1 MAASAPYN
9 LLALSDL
16 HLGSDL
22 VHHVRPEA
30 PRRSRASARCDREL
44 GALFDWY
51 RENRVEGRPWRLIIG
66 GDFVDFSGMSVM
78 TDEKTLRTPPTEE
91 ERSHGLGGT
100 PDHTLQKLRL
110 VLEHHAGVMAS
121 LARFL
126 AAGNTLVIVQ
136 GNHDVDWH
144 WRSVQREFRKALE
157 KLAAVPRDAVRFAP
171 WFYYEKG
178 FFYLEHGHQY
188 DPCCSYEHVLYP
200 VSHEDPRRTAR
211 SLADVLLR
219 YVVRPTRGMTESGH
233 EAAGFFDYIR
243 FTVRLGARGAM
254 ALAARFVRAN
264 RVLLRLWR
272 LRLHGA
278 SARVKAVRR
287 RRMRALGAA
296 YHVSMKRLERL
307 ARLQRAPATR
317 SLAAIIANVMLD
329 RVLLATFAV
338 LLTLALALAAPWW
351 TALAAV
357 PLTLGLGAL
366 IRRLLPARTVEPS
379 AMLRERSLSVAK
391 LFPAAFVV
399 MGHTHLPEMRANERT
414 TYVNL
419 GAWAEEDAPDG
430 DAELPAAPATRTHL
444 VVLHADDGV
453 MAELRTWRSSG
464 PEPFAGDTRLPNEK

>member
-1 MAASAPYN
+1 MAASKPYN

-22 VHHVRPEA
+22 VHHVRPDA
-30 PRRSRASARCDREL
+30 PERSRASERCDREL
-44 GALFDWY
+44 AALFDWY
-51 RENRVEGRPWRLIIG
+51 RENRVQGRPWRLIIG
-66 GDFVDFSGMSVM
+66 GDFVDFGGMAVM
-78 TDEKTLRTPPTEE
+78 TDERELRTPPTEE

-110 VLEHHAGVMAS
+110 VLRHHAGVMQS

-144 WRSVQREFRKALE
+144 WRSVQREFRRALE
-157 KLAAVPRDAVRFAP
+157 KLAPVPRNAVTFAP
-171 WFYYEKG
+171 WFYYEEG
-178 FFYLEHGHQY
+178 LVYLEHGHQY

-200 VSHEDPRRTAR
+200 VSPEDPRRTAR

-233 EAAGFFDYIR
+233 DDAGFLDYIR
-243 FTVRLGARGAM
+243 FTVGLGARGAV

-272 LRLHGA
+272 LQLHGA
-278 SARVKAVRR
+278 SRRVKAVHR
-287 RRMRALGAA
+287 RRMRALSNT
-296 YHVSMKRLERL
+296 YRVSLKRLRRL
-307 ARLQRAPATR
+307 AKLQRAPATR
-317 SLAAIIANVMLD
+317 SLAAIVTSVMLD
-329 RVLLATFAV
+329 RVLLVVFAL
-338 LLTLALALAAPWW
+338 LLTAALLVAAPFW
-351 TALAAV
+351 ALLSVA
-357 PLTLGLGAL
+357 PLTVAAGFVA
-366 IRRLLPARTVEPS
+366 RLCLPERAIEPS
-379 AMLRERSLSVAK
+379 AVLRERSLRVAK

-399 MGHTHLPEMRANERT
+399 MGHTHSPEIRPSERT

-430 DAELPAAPATRTHL
+430 VPGLPAMPATRTHL
-444 VVLHADDGV
+444 VVVRAEDGV
-453 MAELRTWRSSG
+453 MAELRTWSSSG
-464 PEPFAGDTRLPNEK
+464 PEPFACSPSRES

>member
-1 MAASAPYN
+1 MAASRPYN

-30 PRRSRASARCDREL
+30 PQRSRASERCDREL
-44 GALFDWY
+44 VALFDWY
-51 RENRVEGRPWRLIIG
+51 RENRVASRPWRLIIG
-66 GDFVDFSGMSVM
+66 GDFMDFGGMSVM
-78 TDEKTLRTPPTEE
+78 TDERELSTPPTDE

-110 VLEHHAGVMAS
+110 VLKHHALVMEA

-126 AAGNTLVIVQ
+126 AAGNSLVIVQ

-144 WRSVQREFRKALE
+144 WRTVQREFRRALE
-157 KLAAVPRDAVRFAP
+157 ALAPVPRDAVTFAP
-171 WFYYEKG
+171 WFYYEEG
-178 FFYLEHGHQY
+178 VVYLEHGHQY
-188 DPCCSYEHVLYP
+188 DPCCSYDHVLYP
-200 VSHEDPRRTAR
+200 VSQEDPRRTER

-219 YVVRPTRGMTESGH
+219 YVVRPTRGMMESGH
-233 EAAGFFDYIR
+233 DDAGFLDYIR
-243 FTVRLGARGAM
+243 FTVKLGARGAM

-264 RVLLRLWR
+264 RALLRLWR

-287 RRMRALGAA
+287 RRLRALGAA

-317 SLAAIIANVMLD
+317 SLGTIVTSVMLD
-329 RVLLATFAV
+329 RVLLVTFAL
-338 LLTLALALAAPWW
+338 LLT
-351 TALAAV
+351 TALAVAAPFWALLLVV
-357 PLTLGLGAL
+357 PATLGAAL
-366 IRRLLPARTVEPS
+366 LVRRLLPKRNIEPS
-379 AMLRERSLSVAK
+379 AVLRERSLRVAK

-399 MGHTHLPEMRANERT
+399 MGHTHMPEMRANQRT

-430 DAELPAAPATRTHL
+430 AMGLSSLPATRTHL
-444 VVLHADDGV
+444 VVLRAEDGV
-453 MAELRTWRSSG
+453 MAELRTWRTGG
-464 PEPFAGDTRLPNEK
+464 PEPFARSESDDLG